1 MIGLKTMRGL
11 QNQSDTKLKPI
22 ASRDPRFPALH
33 VSNVEFWLAPRHED
47 LCFDWPCQ
55 FLRSKLYNTRSKC
68 VPYFRYQK
76 SSISQTY
83 QNLSAGQTEKLT
95 KSKEDFQPINKDAI
109 HAEEQYYKSLHA
121 SETRISSGRMCDSV
135 HGLTFPSFFPKIFQ
149 SLFVVKST

>member
-11 QNQSDTKLKPI
+11 QNQSDTKLKTI
-22 ASRDPRFPALH
+22 ASRDPRFPRFTSAT
-33 VSNVEFWLAPRHED
+33 SSSDWLLAMKTFVLIGRVN
-47 LCFDWPCQ
+47 
-55 FLRSKLYNTRSKC
+55 FLGFSFTTLC

-95 KSKEDFQPINKDAI
+95 KSKEGFQSINKDAI

-135 HGLTFPSFFPKIFQ
+135 HGLTFPSFSLKICQ